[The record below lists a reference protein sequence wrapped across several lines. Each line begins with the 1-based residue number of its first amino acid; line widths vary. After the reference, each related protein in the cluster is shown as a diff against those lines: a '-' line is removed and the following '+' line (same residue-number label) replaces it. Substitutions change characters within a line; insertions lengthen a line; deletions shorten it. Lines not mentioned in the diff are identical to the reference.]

1 MNKEG
6 FKNALKG
13 KVKLDDSKID
23 AICDVLEKNMII
35 GKGNKEKIISA
46 IVSKTGIDEK
56 TADDVYNK
64 AMSTVTGGIKDKL
77 KNPFGN

>member
-1 MNKEG
+1 MNKESV
-6 FKNALKG
+6 KKAIKE

-23 AICDVLEKNMII
+23 AICDVLDNNFII

-56 TADDVYNK
+56 TADNVYNQ
-64 AMSTVTGGIKDKL
+64 AMSVITGGIKDKL
-77 KNPFGN
+77 KNPFGK

>member
-13 KVKLDDSKID
+13 KINLDDKKID
-23 AICDVLEKNMII
+23 DICEVLEKNMII

-46 IVSKTGIDEK
+46 IVAKTGIDEK

-64 AMSTVTGGIKDKL
+64 AMSTVAGGIKDKL
-77 KNPFGN
+77 KNPFGK